1 MQYSPP
7 IPFEGASQCNTKHP
21 DAMKPGQEF
30 VRLTMFTGEHDPVPS
45 WPWPTYAT
53 WGTVLNGVGDH
64 GAGYYNTIHGASPT
78 AIAGYNTI
86 YNLKW
91 APNVGSYT
99 YLGGSDEPL
108 YCKDWFQLGAYIVG
122 VAPSSSIPITY
133 PPVGY
138 PTAPIFSGQI
148 YGNDVIVWS
157 APGPM
162 ATITST
168 TYPGG
173 LHALTTAGY
182 DNGHC
187 AFASWTP
194 GNYDVS
200 WVVATYLYPE
210 GLGGVP
216 VPLYNTYYTG
226 SGSESLAGVTTLRYA
241 IVVGMIAVLFDDD
254 GIGCLS
260 YTGDWTIP
268 FDYQRRCAGYV
279 TTGWPIN
286 VNGWVYFVD
295 RGGKLFRT
303 DGSYVLEVGGGY
315 FPGMQESAAYFNAG
329 LIPEIANLGFTWP
342 DTLANAENWMQFDQ
356 LNHRLVYNFRYV
368 DGTVRSAGLAMIE
381 INSGKFQFLPD
392 AANIG
397 ADAALPRVETGGIKL
412 TDPANRTQVFY
423 ADIDFEIQGDPTAY
437 SAVPDGPIAFGS
449 TGNDIQGFGIYSGFE
464 VVVPQ
469 QDIDL
474 GSSTITSAAHG
485 FTDGQQVVYSAHGG
499 SPITGLTDHST
510 YYVIYLSDSQFQLSA
525 TAAVTSGTSIAL
537 AATNAFDGTMSD
549 GPNTYVLTSG
559 RQTVR
564 CPLNLTVD
572 RIPRFRLTLNS
583 PPANTKCRFWGIQ
596 RVAFDVNG
604 ELP

>member
-21 DAMKPGQEF
+21 AAMKPGQEF

-45 WPWPTYAT
+45 WPWPTYSS
-53 WGTVLNGVGDH
+53 WGFLTDLTTQTLH
-64 GAGYYNTIHGASPT
+64 GNSPT
-78 AIAGYNTI
+78 
-86 YNLKW
+86 
-91 APNVGSYT
+91 VGGVYF
-99 YLGGSDEPL
+99 EPMGN
-108 YCKDWFQLGAYIVG
+108 YGVTGTFISNDWFQLGAYLVG
-122 VAPSSSIPITY
+122 VAPKWSA
-133 PPVGY
+133 G
-138 PTAPIFSGQI
+138 AGQI
-148 YGNDVIVWS
+148 YGDDVIVWD
-157 APGPM
+157 APGAIASIS
-162 ATITST
+162 ATY
-168 TYPGG
+168 YPGG
-173 LHALTTAGY
+173 AHLLTTS
-182 DNGHC
+182 
-187 AFASWTP
+187 ASPNQW
-194 GNYDVS
+194 DVS
-200 WVVATYLYPE
+200 WIITTYLYPT
-210 GLGGVP
+210 GNWADP
-216 VPLYNTYYTG
+216 VTLNNTYYTG
-226 SGSESLAGVTTLRYA
+226 AGSEGLDGVTTLRYA
-241 IVVGMIAVLFDDD
+241 VVVGMTVALFDDN
-254 GIGCLS
+254 GVGCLS
-260 YTGDWTIP
+260 YTGDWNIP

-279 TTGWPIN
+279 ATGWPIN

-303 DGSYVLEVGGGY
+303 DGAYVLEVGGGY

-342 DTLANAENWMQFDQ
+342 DTIPNAENWMQFDQ
-356 LNHRLVYNFRYV
+356 ANHRLVYNFRYL
-368 DGTVRSAGLAMIE
+368 DTTVKSAGLAMIE

-392 AANIG
+392 ATNIG

-423 ADIDFEIQGDPTAY
+423 ADIDFEIQGDPDSY
-437 SAVPDGPIAFGS
+437 SAVPDGPIAFSS

-485 FTDGQQVVYSAHGG
+485 FTDGQQVVYNAHGG

-510 YYVIYLSDSQFQLSA
+510 YYVIYLNDAQFQLSA
-525 TAAVTSGTSIAL
+525 TATVTSGTSIAL